1 MTCLLPCLSVVAM
14 PWLSRGLQPLF
25 SCKQSAQMKRSSM
38 TYGPFTMLPPETFSS
53 STTYCSTLHTNHG
66 TTNRD
71 INVLLNQVKMQ
82 QLSTADWTRA
92 VGDIFNI
99 KTEQSKLERQKRKK
113 SRAITKHRLLT
124 SDGLFQAKKE
134 GRKRKERRKLN

>member
-99 KTEQSKLERQKRKK
+99 KTEQSKLERQKRK